1 MSSQTSFLDHFLEGI
16 GSQHTRRAYRSDLID
31 FLDFHAG
38 DPSESQIAEVTKQD
52 VRAYV
57 RSLQSDGKS
66 VSTQRRRLSALRRLF
81 DWLLDRGTVEG
92 NPARA
97 CRVDVSPPAEASDR
111 SRDHTSPVLSK
122 AEVETLVGATDDA
135 GESAVRDRALI
146 LTILYG
152 ALRRA
157 EVAAMNVEHV
167 RPLGRHWVID
177 LPSGD
182 GWAGAYVKVPETVVD
197 AIEATRSRYGIDEG
211 ALWRSLSNR
220 NRGAR
225 MTPDAIYKAVRRTGR
240 RAGLGAVTIDTL
252 RQTGLRLAMD
262 AGATLQ
268 QVQSHGRLKSAGS
281 VERFADT
288 DDQENRLGD
297 GAVDFV
303 DLEV

>member
-1 MSSQTSFLDHFLEGI
+1 M
-16 GSQHTRRAYRSDLID
+16 
-31 FLDFHAG
+31 
-38 DPSESQIAEVTKQD
+38 
-52 VRAYV
+52 
-57 RSLQSDGKS
+57 
-66 VSTQRRRLSALRRLF
+66 
-81 DWLLDRGTVEG
+81 
-92 NPARA
+92 
-97 CRVDVSPPAEASDR
+97 
-111 SRDHTSPVLSK
+111 
-122 AEVETLVGATDDA
+122 
-135 GESAVRDRALI
+135 
-146 LTILYG
+146 
-152 ALRRA
+152 
-157 EVAAMNVEHV
+157 
-167 RPLGRHWVID
+167 
-177 LPSGD
+177 
-182 GWAGAYVKVPETVVD
+182 KVPETVVD

-268 QVQSHGRLKSAGS
+268 QVQLHGRLKSAGS